1 MTPLNTS
8 DTAVADDTVLAGRAG
23 TAPGDD
29 ARRSRVDVHHHY
41 TAPEWLDWAED
52 KDVVRRDKLPWWTR
66 WDLDSALTLMD
77 RAGIHTS
84 VLTVAMLGRLRE
96 PALRKESA
104 RVALRSAGD
113 LAAAHPERFAFFAPV
128 FLDNMELSRWS
139 VTYGMDEL
147 GAVGVSTRTSV
158 RGTFLGDPS
167 HDALLA
173 ELDERSAVIS
183 THPMEVPG
191 DEAGLPGVPPFLCDF
206 LMDTTRA
213 AISLI
218 VNGTLDR
225 YPNLSFILPHG
236 GGFLPYLASRLET
249 FGDQLTPKV
258 DGSRVRDYLHR
269 FYYDTAGPMSPSSTP
284 SLLTAVDPSR
294 ILYGSDWPP
303 TPARVVTEVTA
314 PALDDDPALD
324 AYQRRGI
331 NRDNACRL
339 LPVLSRATVRA

>member
-1 MTPLNTS
+1 MSPLNTS
-8 DTAVADDTVLAGRAG
+8 DTALADDSVPADRSSTP
-23 TAPGDD
+23 PGDD

-41 TAPEWLDWAED
+41 TAPEWLTWAES
-52 KDVVRRDKLPWWTR
+52 KGVVQRGRLPWWTQ

-77 RAGIHTS
+77 GAGIRTS

-96 PALRKESA
+96 PPLRKESA

-113 LAAAHPERFAFFAPV
+113 LVSAHPERFAFFAPI

-183 THPMEVPG
+183 THPMELPG

-225 YPNLSFILPHG
+225 YPNLTFILPHG

-249 FGDQLTPKV
+249 FSDQLTPKV
-258 DGSRVRDYLHR
+258 EGSRVRDYLHR
-269 FYYDTAGPMSPSSTP
+269 FYYDTAGPMSPSATP
-284 SLLTAVDPSR
+284 SLLSAVDASR

-303 TPARVVTEVTA
+303 TPTRVVTDVTA
-314 PALDDDPALD
+314 PALDNDPALNGT
-324 AYQRRGI
+324 QRRGI

-339 LPVLSRATVRA
+339 LPALSRATVRE